1 MFLPPSSSL
10 RPSFFPRPSPVLPPA
25 VPQVSLRPDYV
36 GTGGEYRNDDGYLD
50 LCARRVEKLQRAC
63 WDEGVNCYIET
74 HYDRITEDPEAFV
87 KVRKE
92 EGGRNKDKGR
102 RYTSV

>member
-1 MFLPPSSSL
+1 MHMMYNLLPSSVLPSSFVLPPSFLPPS
-10 RPSFFPRPSPVLPPA
+10 P
-25 VPQVSLRPDYV
+25 PQVSLRPDYV

-87 KVRKE
+87 KVR
-92 EGGRNKDKGR
+92 RGR
-102 RYTSV
+102 RKE